1 MDLMEAPLILQ
12 NVTPD
17 DIGNWRSRFP
27 DLIEDDNVR
36 YEYNSLAER
45 MIVKCM
51 PWPIHDS
58 LQIFM
63 CQRITKEVSSSR
75 ADGKLRFGS
84 GTTFTGFTGDYAF
97 SSQKLPDAYVRV
109 SKHTEFPTV
118 VAEAGWS
125 EDLPQLIEDAKL
137 WVEGSG
143 YRTRVVL
150 LTAFTEIREDNDV
163 LVDGD
168 GETEAQLM
176 ECVDRGMS
184 EMVLAP
190 RLLSL
195 HRRNGLAEALLGTI
209 HATMHVYRLDNENR
223 LYEDFT
229 AVVLPAPPIPE
240 ANEAD
245 ELEADPND
253 AMPDAPELSL
263 LERSSDPDS
272 DSESDSDSS
281 SSASSNGEPD
291 FYLTLQDLFGTFLP
305 PRKMDPSFRIGFSMR
320 EFRKIIAEQVPAME
334 QCRSVM
340 RAVKILKQKGLYAE
354 KETFA
359 MMKSRKRKE
368 MA

>member
-1 MDLMEAPLILQ
+1 MNLMEAPLVLH
-12 NVTPD
+12 NVTLSAFD
-17 DIGNWRSRFP
+17 AWRSRHL

-63 CQRITKEVSSSR
+63 CQRIMKEVSSSR
-75 ADGKLRFGS
+75 ADRKLRFGS
-84 GTTFTGFTGDYAF
+84 GTTFTGFKGDYAF
-97 SSQKLPDAYVRV
+97 ASQKLPDGYVRV

-118 VAEAGWS
+118 VAEAGWT

-137 WVEGSG
+137 WVEGSSF
-143 YRTRVVL
+143 RTRVVL
-150 LTAFTEIREDNDV
+150 LTAFTEVWEDNGGP
-163 LVDGD
+163 VDSD
-168 GETEAQLM
+168 GETEEQLM
-176 ECVDRGMS
+176 KCVYEGMS

-195 HRRNGLAEALLGTI
+195 YRRNCLAEPLLGTI
-209 HATMHVYRLDNENR
+209 HATMHVYRLDNDNK

-229 AVVLPAPPIPE
+229 TVVLPAPPMPE
-240 ANEAD
+240 IGEPD
-245 ELEADPND
+245 EEEDEPNVL
-253 AMPDAPELSL
+253 MPDAPGLSV
-263 LERSSDPDS
+263 LEPNSDS
-272 DSESDSDSS
+272 DSDSDSS
-281 SSASSNGEPD
+281 SSSASTNAEPD
-291 FYLTLQDLFGTFLP
+291 FYLTLQDLFGTFPP

-320 EFRKIIAEQVPAME
+320 EFRKIIAEQLPAME

-340 RAVKILKQKGLYAE
+340 RAVKILKQNGSYE
-354 KETFA
+354 ERETFA

-368 MA
+368 RA

>member
-1 MDLMEAPLILQ
+1 MSLLEAPLVLH
-12 NVTPD
+12 NVTLGD
-17 DIGNWRSRFP
+17 FSTWRSRFP

-36 YEYNSLAER
+36 YEYNSRAER

-63 CQRITKEVSSSR
+63 CQRIMKEVSSSK

-84 GTTFTGFTGDYAF
+84 GTTFTGFKGDYAF
-97 SSQKLPDAYVRV
+97 ASQKLPDAYVRV

-143 YRTRVVL
+143 FLTRVVL
-150 LTAFTEIREDNDV
+150 LTSFTEIRGDNDAP
-163 LVDGD
+163 LNSDS
-168 GETEAQLM
+168 ETEAELM
-176 ECVDRGMS
+176 ECVDQGMT

-195 HRRNGLAEALLGTI
+195 HRRHGLAEPLLGTI
-209 HATMHVYRLDNENR
+209 HATVHVYRLDNENK

-229 AVVLPAPPIPE
+229 TVVLPAPPR
-240 ANEAD
+240 
-245 ELEADPND
+245 LEIDDVEGAEIDPNIE
-253 AMPDAPELSL
+253 MPDAPELSL
-263 LERSSDPDS
+263 PAPDSDSDPDS
-272 DSESDSDSS
+272 DSSC
-281 SSASSNGEPD
+281 SSASTAAEPD
-291 FYLTLQDLFGTFLP
+291 FYLTLQDLFATFPP
-305 PRKMDPSFRIGFSMR
+305 PRKMDPSFRVGFSMR

-334 QCRSVM
+334 KCRSVM
-340 RAVKILKQKGLYAE
+340 RAVRILKEKGLHE
-354 KETFA
+354 ERETFA
-359 MMKSRKRKE
+359 MIKSRKRKE